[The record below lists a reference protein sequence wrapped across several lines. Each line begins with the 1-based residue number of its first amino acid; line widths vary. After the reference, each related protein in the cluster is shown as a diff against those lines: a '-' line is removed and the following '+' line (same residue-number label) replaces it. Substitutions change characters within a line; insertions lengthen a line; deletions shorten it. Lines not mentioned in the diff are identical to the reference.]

1 MNRAGEDRQE
11 IMNELRKDGYS
22 EIVIDHWLTPRNF
35 GQMQKYDGYSNK
47 FKGSCGDSMWVWI
60 KVNNDIIQEASYIS
74 DVCIGSI
81 TCGSILTEMIKGK
94 SIGSALRISQDDIL
108 KELGGLPAQF
118 AHCAK
123 LAKDTLNLAI
133 IDYNAYKIHHGKEPT
148 RRSNQSAVRCPRFGI
163 QISSAQL
170 VAIHI
175 YLIDLSE

>member
-11 IMNELRKDGYS
+11 IMNDLRKDGYS

-47 FKGSCGDSMWVWI
+47 FTGSCGDFMWVWI

-133 IDYNAYKIHHGKEPT
+133 IDYNAYKNTPWKRAYQKE
-148 RRSNQSAVRCPRFGI
+148 
-163 QISSAQL
+163 
-170 VAIHI
+170 
-175 YLIDLSE
+175 